1 MPAQNCIDN
10 NQALG
15 SLFLMTKKLLF
26 ASLLLVLLISSCGI
40 DNTMFNARKYFKQ
53 AQDRPLTSSGRPSP
67 QAVDEYTKTIQKC
80 GVIITEKKGK
90 KTLSEAVFLL
100 ARALYYKG
108 NSAFQAKD
116 QFEAL
121 INGFPES
128 RHVPEA
134 HVYLA
139 RVLRQLNR
147 KQEAEKLL
155 EGFVRDTRHQKSHP
169 RALMVLAEFEIEDQ
183 DFLSAQYWL
192 QRIITDYP
200 KSSEFKEASFL
211 FGKNY
216 YEQHDYLS
224 SYKEFEKLVNTR
236 GINKE
241 LKLEGRY
248 YMALS
253 LFELGEYAKCDKLVS
268 QLLKSESRLD
278 KLALI
283 RVIKARL
290 LLQGKDEEK
299 GINEVDEIAKSQP
312 RSLASSAAYYYLA
325 DYYFYQNADIEL
337 AGTTYGKV
345 RTEFPTAIY
354 ADFAKQKADAVN
366 QIKQNKNL
374 SAKANLQQYVDY
386 HMLAAENYLNAFAL
400 NDSAL
405 VMYQRILDVAAP
417 FKAEL
422 DSLTAVADSINAR
435 VDSLQIQ
442 LAELEALI
450 PEPPVP
456 ADSLESQELI
466 PDMETEAVADS
477 VDAMT
482 PPDEAEEAEDE
493 DGEEITEP
501 DLIDEPE
508 QLSDE
513 PDSGKISEEIV
524 KEETP
529 EEPPLDIPE
538 MEEEEEPILDL
549 PEIDEEEDEPL
560 INIPDA
566 DEEEAP
572 EDLDLEEML
581 EVQSDEGETLAP
593 TPIELFEESEDE
605 PESIDMELEPFDE
618 EEPEVI
624 LNLDEESDD
633 NEIDDTPDDA
643 EPLEED
649 EDAPEIMLDDES
661 DDNETDEAQD
671 DSEPLE
677 DEEED
682 EGAWLRELQA
692 EINAKQDEL
701 KTLNIQ
707 QAALETKIAD
717 MQGNITRL
725 DMEILPLVYFA
736 KGTLLHRMQT
746 PAETLQALQAE
757 MEELFPANKY
767 TNAFNLLMAGKPVRL
782 VDPEEDRQEE
792 LLDIALGMYPDDPD
806 SMLDILEDL
815 TQSPYSAISLK
826 ANFRLGWFHT
836 FDEPDT
842 TAAKPYLDEV
852 LNHPLG
858 GGYADYARK
867 FYNGN
872 IFDFPKP
879 KPDSIAVSDS
889 LDIEMGDETADEE
902 EEDAP
907 LIEIE
912 EESGDE
918 QPIMQDDT
926 QMLPIMP
933 EDEKEDIS
941 EPMEEEES
949 IIPIEETDASPPP
962 EDESMDEEPEDT
974 ELSPPAEE
982 EEAITPVE
990 DAEEEQSV
998 EPSEEQEET
1007 SSPEIEDPAED
1018 EEAEEASI
1026 IQAEEA
1032 DQPQPMPDGEPEI
1045 E

>member
-1 MPAQNCIDN
+1 
-10 NQALG
+10 
-15 SLFLMTKKLLF
+15 MTKKLLF
-26 ASLLLVLLISSCGI
+26 ASLLLVLLITSCGI

-90 KTLSEAVFLL
+90 KTLSEAVYLL

-134 HVYLA
+134 HIYLA

-248 YMALS
+248 YMALN

-442 LAELEALI
+442 IAELEALI
-450 PEPPVP
+450 PEPPP
-456 ADSLESQELI
+456 DSLESQELI

-482 PPDEAEEAEDE
+482 PPDEAEEAEE
-493 DGEEITEP
+493 DGEEISLP

-508 QLSDE
+508 QLSAE
-513 PDSGKISEEIV
+513 PDSGETSEQLA
-524 KEETP
+524 EETP
-529 EEPPLDIPE
+529 EEPPLDIAQP
-538 MEEEEEPILDL
+538 EEEEEPILDL

-560 INIPDA
+560 INTPDA

-572 EDLDLEEML
+572 EDLDLEETL
-581 EVQSDEGETLAP
+581 EVEADEGETLTP
-593 TPIELFEESEDE
+593 TPIELFAESDDA
-605 PESIDMELEPFDE
+605 PESIDIELKPFEDEE

-624 LNLDEESDD
+624 LS
-633 NEIDDTPDDA
+633 
-643 EPLEED
+643 
-649 EDAPEIMLDDES
+649 LDDES
-661 DDNETDEAQD
+661 DDTETDEAQD
-671 DSEPLE
+671 DAEPHEADIEEELGEDEEAPEIILILE
-677 DEEED
+677 DESDDTETDEAQDDAEPHEADEEED

>member
-1 MPAQNCIDN
+1 
-10 NQALG
+10 
-15 SLFLMTKKLLF
+15 MTKKLLF
-26 ASLLLVLLISSCGI
+26 ASLLIVLLITSCGI

-134 HVYLA
+134 HIYLA

-169 RALMVLAEFEIEDQ
+169 RTLMVLAEFEIEDQ

-224 SYKEFEKLVNTR
+224 SFKEFEKLVNTR

-290 LLQGKDEEK
+290 LLQGNDEEK
-299 GINEVDEIAKSQP
+299 GINEVDEIAKLQP

-354 ADFAKQKADAVN
+354 ADYAKQKADAVN

-417 FKAEL
+417 FKVEL

-442 LAELEALI
+442 IAELEALI
-450 PEPPVP
+450 PEPPAP

-477 VDAMT
+477 VDAVS
-482 PPDEAEEAEDE
+482 PPDEAEEAEE

-508 QLSDE
+508 QLSAE
-513 PDSGKISEEIV
+513 PDSGETSEEIE
-524 KEETP
+524 EETP
-529 EEPPLDIPE
+529 EELPLDIPE
-538 MEEEEEPILDL
+538 PEEEEEPILDPPL
-549 PEIDEEEDEPL
+549 TDEEE
-560 INIPDA
+560 
-566 DEEEAP
+566 
-572 EDLDLEEML
+572 
-581 EVQSDEGETLAP
+581 
-593 TPIELFEESEDE
+593 
-605 PESIDMELEPFDE
+605 
-618 EEPEVI
+618 
-624 LNLDEESDD
+624 
-633 NEIDDTPDDA
+633 
-643 EPLEED
+643 
-649 EDAPEIMLDDES
+649 
-661 DDNETDEAQD
+661 
-671 DSEPLE
+671 
-677 DEEED
+677 
-682 EGAWLRELQA
+682 
-692 EINAKQDEL
+692 
-701 KTLNIQ
+701 
-707 QAALETKIAD
+707 
-717 MQGNITRL
+717 
-725 DMEILPLVYFA
+725 
-736 KGTLLHRMQT
+736 
-746 PAETLQALQAE
+746 
-757 MEELFPANKY
+757 
-767 TNAFNLLMAGKPVRL
+767 
-782 VDPEEDRQEE
+782 
-792 LLDIALGMYPDDPD
+792 
-806 SMLDILEDL
+806 
-815 TQSPYSAISLK
+815 
-826 ANFRLGWFHT
+826 
-836 FDEPDT
+836 
-842 TAAKPYLDEV
+842 
-852 LNHPLG
+852 
-858 GGYADYARK
+858 
-867 FYNGN
+867 
-872 IFDFPKP
+872 
-879 KPDSIAVSDS
+879 
-889 LDIEMGDETADEE
+889 
-902 EEDAP
+902 
-907 LIEIE
+907 
-912 EESGDE
+912 
-918 QPIMQDDT
+918 
-926 QMLPIMP
+926 
-933 EDEKEDIS
+933 
-941 EPMEEEES
+941 
-949 IIPIEETDASPPP
+949 
-962 EDESMDEEPEDT
+962 
-974 ELSPPAEE
+974 
-982 EEAITPVE
+982 
-990 DAEEEQSV
+990 
-998 EPSEEQEET
+998 
-1007 SSPEIEDPAED
+1007 
-1018 EEAEEASI
+1018 
-1026 IQAEEA
+1026 
-1032 DQPQPMPDGEPEI
+1032 
-1045 E
+1045 